1 MGVNENKNK
10 ANHIFQG
17 SSNLPDSDDAR
28 TLALDKVLDI
38 LQVHAASD
46 RLRSSS
52 KLTICENNTFF
63 FNTAFWESQM
73 EEEELFGT
81 TSKKGLV
88 LVGFCLVILSSSL
101 SSSLGTWK

>member
-1 MGVNENKNK
+1 MKTKTKQNIYFKGALTCPIVM
-10 ANHIFQG
+10 I
-17 SSNLPDSDDAR
+17 AR
-28 TLALDKVLDI
+28 TLALDKVFDI

-88 LVGFCLVILSSSL
+88 LVGFCLVILNGSL
-101 SSSLGTWK
+101 SSRLGTWK